1 MSDQELLARIHT
13 TPEILE
19 GKPAVRGTRLSVA
32 FILNLLAHGASVEEI
47 LAEYEG
53 LEREVILACL
63 LFAARALE
71 GSPTMSP
78 SILDLFGGIDYDPDY
93 DYKKQRAKR

>member
-1 MSDQELLARIHT
+1 MSDQDLLSRIQA
-13 TPEILE
+13 TPEILD
-19 GKPAVRGTRLSVA
+19 GKPVVHGTRLSVA

-47 LAEYEG
+47 LEEYEG
-53 LEREVILACL
+53 LEREDISACL

-71 GSPTMSP
+71 GSTTTPP
-78 SILDLFGGIDYDPDY
+78 SILGLFPDY